1 MTCCP
6 LCSLSAW
13 IDTVIASSCSHTTT
27 TISSIA
33 LSTSLKRRRRGTSQR
48 CTAKRRSVRTK
59 SLVACFLHSFCRIHP
74 EETRTIDHRRRL
86 ARDFG
91 WFCSDQ
97 THYLAKS
104 KDSEGSEAARG
115 DPATS
120 RGFLV
125 GLLEI
130 YSVDRGRMTPNAS
143 SWRMTILRWFCMQP
157 CLVTNSPRSAK
168 QTVFPSVQTNCSTLA
183 AEIADLLSRFLLGYN
198 EVKHASLSPLFI
210 DPLVLFPFSVHCRPT
225 LSPPTRSMPIVAR
238 FATLSPRSLLCWRR
252 LS

>member
-6 LCSLSAW
+6 LFNPLAW
-13 IDTVIASSCSHTTT
+13 IDMVTASFCSHTTT
-27 TISSIA
+27 TISSIGP
-33 LSTSLKRRRRGTSQR
+33 STSLKRRRRGIWQR
-48 CTAKRRSVRTK
+48 CTAKGRSVRTK

-91 WFCSDQ
+91 RFCSDQ

-104 KDSEGSEAARG
+104 KNSEGSETARG
-115 DPATS
+115 DPTTN

-130 YSVDRGRMTPNAS
+130 CSVDRGRMTPNAS
-143 SWRMTILRWFCMQP
+143 SWRMTILRWFCMQSYP
-157 CLVTNSPRSAK
+157 VTSSPRSAK

-183 AEIADLLSRFLLGYN
+183 AEITDLLSRFLLGYN

-210 DPLVLFPFSVHCRPT
+210 DPLVFFPFSVHCRPT
-225 LSPPTRSMPIVAR
+225 LSPPIRSMPIVAR
-238 FATLSPRSLLCWRR
+238 FATLSPRSHLCWRR